1 MKNKRI
7 FILNILIFIIF
18 IIITYLYINYSYK
31 KEIKL
36 LKIKQHNEFKEKRKT
51 LKSSPFPIDVVYTW
65 SGENYESTNI
75 RFTDH
80 NELKY
85 SLRSIIMFLPW
96 VNHIYILMNPP
107 KKYPSWMKKCNY
119 ITIIDHNDVMNTNI
133 KYTNSNAIETYL
145 PYINNLSEHF
155 IYFNDDVF
163 ICRPLEYTNFFTND
177 GKAVIPESKNIKSNN
192 FNIIPDYNNLNIKFP
207 KFGGWWYHIPI
218 NLIKSEM
225 IKYHNEYR
233 DYIKFVRSIHK
244 RETLGCNVCTL
255 NNLHCPCQQQHWP
268 NIYYMKDNNKT
279 LLKNFEKNDFAY
291 YNIYYI
297 LYFDI
302 LDDLYIK
309 DPMFLCLNNAT
320 KTSIETNKKIT
331 SIFTKF
337 SDEYFYIK
345 PIHEI

>member
-1 MKNKRI
+1 MKYNRI

-31 KEIKL
+31 TEIKL
-36 LKIKQHNEFKEKRKT
+36 LQTKQHNEFKEKRKT

-85 SLRSIIMFLPW
+85 SLRSVTMFLPW

-107 KKYPSWMKKCNY
+107 KKYPSWMKNCNY
-119 ITIIDHNDVMNTNI
+119 ITIIDHNDVIDTNI

-155 IYFNDDVF
+155 IYFNDDFF
-163 ICRPLEYTNFFTND
+163 ICRPLEYTNFFTNN
-177 GKAVIPESKNIKSNN
+177 GKAVIPESKNISNN

-207 KFGGWWYHIPI
+207 KFGGWYYHIPI

-233 DYIKFVRSIHK
+233 DYIQFVRSIHK
-244 RETLGCNVCTL
+244 RETLGCNVCIS

-268 NIYYMKDNNKT
+268 NIHYMKDNNKT
-279 LLKNFEKNDFAY
+279 RVKKFKKNDFAY

-320 KTSIETNKKIT
+320 KTSVENNKKIT